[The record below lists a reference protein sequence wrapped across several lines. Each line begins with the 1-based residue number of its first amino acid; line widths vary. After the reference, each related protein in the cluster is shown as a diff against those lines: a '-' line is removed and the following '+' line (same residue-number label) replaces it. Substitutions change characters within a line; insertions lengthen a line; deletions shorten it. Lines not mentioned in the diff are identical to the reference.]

1 MPSTSSLIAP
11 PVSPRATC
19 ASITVMPTT
28 ARCCRHTNPLS
39 RARGRR
45 ALTATQSCSMGP
57 NFGFIRLT
65 LTLMLTL
72 TLTLAAL
79 TLTPSPVQ
87 TPLAERRH
95 GRERPC
101 CSGTQTTGA
110 FAAPTF
116 AQPGGSSS
124 VPQLELWPTHWGT
137 LWWWRLQTNRCQRCD
152 ADRAVAVIAA
162 QGCRCAA
169 HHVLHAAAIL
179 TSAVST
185 LLSPSPSAPRHASP
199 PAFCPC
205 LLPGDPAAA
214 ERRRRRVPGHGG
226 DAGRPPGAVHAA
238 ASCCRGHNGAIGV
251 SCGGAIGGGTT

>member
-1 MPSTSSLIAP
+1 MHAFDILLDCSTGLAESDVRVHHSDAHDRQVLPAHEP
-11 PVSPRATC
+11 
-19 ASITVMPTT
+19 SITSTWQ
-28 ARCCRHTNPLS
+28 ARLDGNPKLFNGTKFWS
-39 RARGRR
+39 
-45 ALTATQSCSMGP
+45 
-57 NFGFIRLT
+57 